1 MGKKDFD
8 TEFDKLLRA
17 AVQTE
22 DEPPVQLNNTI
33 KAELYERERL
43 QRSRQTGR
51 SVSVWYLPMVL
62 NLVVFAMLGAAAVL
76 LSADPYV
83 TALAVGGCAHMGLAG
98 VIITVIGVKRANLR
112 EDIAINI
119 QKGASVYDIQRG

>member
-1 MGKKDFD
+1 
-8 TEFDKLLRA
+8 
-17 AVQTE
+17 
-22 DEPPVQLNNTI
+22 
-33 KAELYERERL
+33 
-43 QRSRQTGR
+43 
-51 SVSVWYLPMVL
+51 MVL

-83 TALAVGGCAHMGLAG
+83 TALAVGGCSYMGLAG

-119 QKGASVYDIQRG
+119 KKGGVRI